1 MFSEVWFGLFAR
13 LLSVRPQTVLLKDK
27 HVENT
32 FVLLASHINRL
43 ECYFNLNSELNF
55 DLFVIISQ
63 VSIVSKP
70 IGDVILIVVISDDY
84 LVITSSTNKH
94 KTFQCNFHSFHFH
107 RLPRRLS
114 FKNITIICA
123 CSSRKDFR
131 EHLLAYLYKHKILS
145 SFITRFIC
153 QDNS

>member
-1 MFSEVWFGLFAR
+1 MDYLLVCRAYDPKHSFSKTNMWR
-13 LLSVRPQTVLLKDK
+13 T
-27 HVENT
+27 H
-32 FVLLASHINRL
+32 LLASHINRL
-43 ECYFNLNSELNF
+43 ECYFHLNSELNF

-114 FKNITIICA
+114 FKNIT
-123 CSSRKDFR
+123 
-131 EHLLAYLYKHKILS
+131 YKFALVPHVKTSGNIV
-145 SFITRFIC
+145 
-153 QDNS
+153 